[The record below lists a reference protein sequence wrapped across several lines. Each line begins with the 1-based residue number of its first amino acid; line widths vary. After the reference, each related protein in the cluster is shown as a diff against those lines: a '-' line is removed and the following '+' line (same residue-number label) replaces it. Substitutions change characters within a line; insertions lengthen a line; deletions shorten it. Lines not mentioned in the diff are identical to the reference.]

1 MAVSTKKLRSSVVLV
16 GAPAQGTGGGA
27 GSPFTGVAPEGTSP
41 GAGRTICALLPRHGP
56 GSAGPAGDGTPVR
69 PGTGPEGRP
78 CRMWCSLLSVIA
90 RSSCC
95 RSVTGG
101 GVRRTAG
108 GDDTDTGAPRACSKR
123 RPSMV
128 RIRRSA
134 GMGCVRGGERP
145 AAPDMSPWYRFVAD
159 SRRAT
164 VRADWLGPTL
174 GSLFLPDRQ
183 WERPVMWRSGRGGF
197 RTRCQPVGAA
207 AVERW
212 GLVSGLY

>member
-90 RSSCC
+90 RSSRR

-134 GMGCVRGGERP
+134 GMGWVRRGERP
-145 AAPDMSPWYRFVAD
+145 AAPNMSPWYRLLPI
-159 SRRAT
+159 T
-164 VRADWLGPTL
+164 VVL
-174 GSLFLPDRQ
+174 
-183 WERPVMWRSGRGGF
+183 RSGLTGSAPRLEVF
-197 RTRCQPVGAA
+197 SCQTGSGNGPSCGEAVAA
-207 AVERW
+207 GSARVASRL
-212 GLVSGLY
+212 GLQRSNAGP